1 MAARTKESHQMTI
14 LWRRIDYPGKEW
26 CRLRREKNR
35 QILEGTVLLN
45 YDQTPCHIDY
55 FIKCDLSWQTRR
67 VSIRGQIGRR
77 AISLTLEVNSKKQW
91 LIDGK
96 PIPPVEG
103 CIDVDLGFSPST
115 NLLPI
120 RRLRLGTGE
129 TAEVTAA
136 WVEFP
141 SFKVKPLKQSYSR
154 FEQNTFHY
162 ESAGGRFQRDLVV
175 NREGFVI
182 RYPDLWEMEAAL

>member
-1 MAARTKESHQMTI
+1 M
-14 LWRRIDYPGKEW
+14 
-26 CRLRREKNR
+26 
-35 QILEGTVLLN
+35 
-45 YDQTPCHIDY
+45 
-55 FIKCDLSWQTRR
+55 
-67 VSIRGQIGRR
+67 
-77 AISLTLEVNSKKQW
+77 
-91 LIDGK
+91 
-96 PIPPVEG
+96 
-103 CIDVDLGFSPST
+103 DLGFSPST

-175 NREGFVI
+175 NREGFVM
-182 RYPDLWEMEAAL
+182 RYPGLWEMEAAL